1 MTFNQNYKAR
11 GYLYESINL
20 IIISFVCLLHMI
32 KRNGSIAPHLMV
44 LPIFI
49 VRARSDLDARLVAWQ
64 ARRLADDATRLPKT
78 RELLRPG
85 RAVAAAS
92 DGGRAV
98 RVAAGVARA
107 GD

>member
-1 MTFNQNYKAR
+1 MFATHDQEKWFYCTT
-11 GYLYESINL
+11 S
-20 IIISFVCLLHMI
+20 
-32 KRNGSIAPHLMV
+32 NGC